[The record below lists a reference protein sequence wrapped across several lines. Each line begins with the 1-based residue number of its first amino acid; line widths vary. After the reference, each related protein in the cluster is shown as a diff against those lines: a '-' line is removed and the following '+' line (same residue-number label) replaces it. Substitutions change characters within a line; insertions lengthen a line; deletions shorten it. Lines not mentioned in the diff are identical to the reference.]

1 MSVQQSGEDGRQ
13 WFEGRSEVSFAEA
26 AKVAVEK
33 AEAELDPP
41 WPELYEVKLQVGAT
55 GVLSDYRVFV
65 SPNP

>member
-1 MSVQQSGEDGRQ
+1 MGVQQEGERQ
-13 WFEGRSEVSFAEA
+13 WFEGRSDVSFAEA
-26 AKVAVEK
+26 AKVAVQK

-41 WPELYEVKLQVGAT
+41 WPELYDVTLQVGAT